1 MNGKIRN
8 SLCLRR
14 FFRSRKGTS
23 ALEFA
28 FAAPVA
34 LLTIAGVVELSMMM
48 FVTSLVEGGLRDAA
62 RFGITGF
69 TPGGLSRE
77 AQILQILDENAIGL
91 VDFSTATVTYV
102 VYPGFQDV
110 GKPEPYVDDSPAN
123 GTYDVGESFQDVNG
137 NGQWDSDMGA
147 AGLGGPGDVVLY
159 TVSYQWKALTPLV
172 EPFVGTGGVLNMS
185 ASVAVR
191 NEPWPAGGGGGGG
204 GS

>member
-1 MNGKIRN
+1 MSEKIPN
-8 SLCLRR
+8 PLCLRR
-14 FFRSRKGTS
+14 FFRAREGTS

-34 LLTIAGVVELSMMM
+34 LLSIAGIVELAMMM
-48 FVTSLVEGGLRDAA
+48 FVTSLVEGGLREAA

-69 TPGGLSRE
+69 TPASVSRE
-77 AQILQILDENAIGL
+77 EQILQILDDHAIGL
-91 VDFSTATVTYV
+91 VDFATATVTYI
-102 VYPGFQDV
+102 VYPGFADV
-110 GKPEPYVDDSPAN
+110 GQPEPYVDDSPAN
-123 GTYDVGESFQDVNG
+123 GAYDAGESYQDVNG

-159 TVSYQWKALTPLV
+159 TVNYEWQALTPLV

-191 NEPWPAGGGGGGG
+191 NEPWPAAGGGGGGG
-204 GS
+204 P

>member
-1 MNGKIRN
+1 MSRKIFN
-8 SLCLRR
+8 PLSLRR
-14 FFRSRKGTS
+14 FMRATAGTS

-34 LLTIAGVVELSMMM
+34 LISIAGIIELSMMM
-48 FVTSLVEGGLRDAA
+48 FVTTLVEGGLREAA
-62 RFGITGF
+62 RFGATGF
-69 TPGGLSRE
+69 TPASVSRE
-77 AQILQILDENAIGL
+77 EKILQTLDENAIGL
-91 VDFSTATVTYV
+91 VDFATATVTYLI
-102 VYPGFQDV
+102 YPGFEDV

-123 GTYDVGESFQDVNG
+123 GAYDAGESYQDVNG

-159 TVSYQWKALTPLV
+159 TVNYEWKALTPLV
-172 EPFVGTGGVLNMS
+172 APFIGTNGTLDLS

-191 NEPWPAGGGGGGG
+191 NEPWATGGGG